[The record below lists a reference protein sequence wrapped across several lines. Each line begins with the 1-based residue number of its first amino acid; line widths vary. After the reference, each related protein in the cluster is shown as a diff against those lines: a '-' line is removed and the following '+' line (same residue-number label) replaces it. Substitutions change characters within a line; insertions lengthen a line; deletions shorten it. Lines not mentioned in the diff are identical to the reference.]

1 MNVKLEHDELDKL
14 FTDKQKAFIHG
25 AVQIL
30 LAAMKKGE
38 IGVEAFRR
46 KHDGKIVFML
56 GRSRVLKE
64 VSATEIQFEFVPLA
78 EVISRRVDLD
88 YDNVMTPDQTKLE
101 TKTMAVDGLGVE
113 HKPPTDPLSIN

>member
-1 MNVKLEHDELDKL
+1 MNVKLEHDELDKH

-25 AVQIL
+25 AMQIL
-30 LAAMKKGE
+30 IAAFKKGE
-38 IGVEAFRR
+38 VSIEAFRR

-64 VSATEIQFEFVPLA
+64 ISESEIQFEFVPLA

-88 YDNVMTPDQTKLE
+88 YDNVQTPDQSQLE
-101 TKTMAVDGLGVE
+101 TKIMAVDGLGME
-113 HKPPTDPLSIN
+113 HKTPTDPMSIN